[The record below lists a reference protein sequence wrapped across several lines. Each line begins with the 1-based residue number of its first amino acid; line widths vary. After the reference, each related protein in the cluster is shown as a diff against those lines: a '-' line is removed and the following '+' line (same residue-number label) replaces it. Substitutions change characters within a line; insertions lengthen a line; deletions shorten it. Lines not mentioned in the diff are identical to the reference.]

1 MKKPLILLIT
11 LLCTALLSAQDNRR
25 TVAVVPAQGYGIPQN
40 IRDGITEGLLEG
52 VVNSGQFRAVARG
65 ADFQRALG
73 EMDFQ
78 QGGAVA
84 DDQLIEFG
92 RALRA
97 DFVSFAV
104 ISRFGEGLYRI
115 TFRMVDVASG
125 EIPQGL
131 AGSETV
137 TTGALGVLQATDN
150 IAQRLFGGARPQ
162 QAQQQQPARPAQQ
175 QESTP
180 PAFSH
185 CNNNTPG
192 WGNSL
197 GRVSFESNR
206 TTRIGDRIWSD
217 AVTATA
223 CQKTSF
229 DGGSWS
235 SDKQR
240 GNNNWNADCRSNPGF
255 PGDLFSWCAVQRFG
269 NLLCPSPW
277 RVPTRA
283 DFRRL
288 HEDIRQHR
296 DTYRINWR
304 GAFGGFSWSGGAL
317 HSQGSSGYYWSQSEQ
332 RGGAL
337 GLVISEVTILPY
349 SWIRFETSGKTLRCV
364 RNR

>member
-1 MKKPLILLIT
+1 MKKIPALLFILF
-11 LLCTALLSAQDNRR
+11 CTTLLSAQDNRR

-40 IRDGITEGLLEG
+40 IRDGVTEGLLEG

-150 IAQRLFGGARPQ
+150 IAQRLFGGRGGGVRPDQ
-162 QAQQQQPARPAQQ
+162 PSEGLSGFLLQAQAYSRERRFREGRAAALRALEVNPNEGKAHFLIAMMYAQSARDCGGHDPVSQRAVYWVVVDRLIR
-175 QESTP
+175 
-180 PAFSH
+180 AR
-185 CNNNTPG
+185 
-192 WGNSL
+192 SL
-197 GRVSFESNR
+197 SPNLPQVNEYIATFTQHFPS
-206 TTRIGDRIWSD
+206 GD
-217 AVTATA
+217 
-223 CQKTSF
+223 
-229 DGGSWS
+229 
-235 SDKQR
+235 
-240 GNNNWNADCRSNPGF
+240 
-255 PGDLFSWCAVQRFG
+255 DLFFQGIQEGST
-269 NLLCPSPW
+269 W
-277 RVPTRA
+277 RVGCWIQENTIV
-283 DFRRL
+283 RR
-288 HEDIRQHR
+288 R
-296 DTYRINWR
+296 
-304 GAFGGFSWSGGAL
+304 
-317 HSQGSSGYYWSQSEQ
+317 
-332 RGGAL
+332 
-337 GLVISEVTILPY
+337 P
-349 SWIRFETSGKTLRCV
+349 
-364 RNR
+364 